1 MTKRNIKRGEV
12 YYIEGAKEA
21 AGAEMVKTRPGIVIS
36 DQNLVADS
44 HVVTVVYLSHK
55 EQTKNRAHVPMTHD
69 GLRGVALCEHI
80 YTVDVSRVGDYLCTL
95 TDQEMDAVLCG
106 VDSVIGE
113 DPDREDLQA
122 WLAEAE
128 RDVTKAKGEL
138 LSQKKE
144 TELWKAKAEI
154 YKGILMEAMGGC
166 SCGKK

>member
-1 MTKRNIKRGEV
+1 MTKKNLKRGEV
-12 YYIEGAKEA
+12 YYIEGAKGA
-21 AGAEMVKTRPGIVIS
+21 TGAEMVKTRPGIVIS
-36 DQNLVADS
+36 DQNQVEDS

-55 EQTKNRAHVPMTHD
+55 EQTKNRAHVPMTHE
-69 GLRGVALCEHI
+69 GLRGWALCEHI
-80 YTVDVSRVGDYLCTL
+80 YTVDIDRAGDYICTL
-95 TDQEMDAVLCG
+95 TDEELDAVLCG
-106 VDSVIGE
+106 VDGIIGG
-113 DPDREDLQA
+113 DPDREDLQD

-144 TELWKAKAEI
+144 TELWKAKAET

>member
-12 YYIEGAKEA
+12 YYIEGAKGA

-36 DQNLVADS
+36 DQSTVPDS

-55 EQTKNRAHVPMTHD
+55 EQTKNRAHVPMTHE
-69 GLRGVALCEHI
+69 GLRGWALCEHI
-80 YTVDVSRVGDYLCTL
+80 YTVDIDRAGDYICTL
-95 TDQEMDAVLCG
+95 TDEELEAVLCG
-106 VDSVIGE
+106 VDWIIGG

-128 RDVTKAKGEL
+128 QDATKAKGEL

-144 TELWKAKAEI
+144 TELWKAKAET